1 MVEVLAFLRGPLR
14 YGERLVGHDAAL
26 AGPDRAGGSGSTT
39 ASRRGSPAALA
50 GWRSGDLLTRAIDDV
65 DTLQDLYLRTALPV
79 AVAVGA
85 AVLGTVV
92 VGLILPWAALGLG
105 LPLAV
110 ALRGPAA
117 LTWRRSGDDEIAA
130 LAGTLSAQVVD
141 ALAGAPELL
150 AFGAD
155 EAALGRRRTRPRPAP
170 TRSSGA
176 TPAWPRRPGW

>member
-1 MVEVLAFLRGPLR
+1 M
-14 YGERLVGHDAAL
+14 
-26 AGPDRAGGSGSTT
+26 
-39 ASRRGSPAALA
+39 
-50 GWRSGDLLTRAIDDV
+50 
-65 DTLQDLYLRTALPV
+65 LPV

-85 AVLGTVV
+85 AALGTVA

-110 ALRGPAA
+110 ALVVPAA
-117 LTWRRSGDDEIAA
+117 LTWRRGGDDEIAA

-155 EAALGRRRTRPRPAP
+155 EAALAAIGTDRGASRRARAAPRQ
-170 TRSSGA
+170 R
-176 TPAWPRRPGW
+176 WPRRPAS